1 MFGLEEENRNVLPNS
16 MRVALITLNLANP
29 DLPLKI
35 QERVLKEKNKNL
47 EFIFVDNAKDLFK
60 YKDVKQD
67 ESIKGLIDKNWIN
80 KFKNLM
86 PSVIILYYEL
96 LLGVNKEP
104 DEKEIFGIL
113 EQIHYFAK
121 SPIIFALLV
130 SKDMKENPYS
140 FNFSDRQRP
149 YYLRNFLQKDK
160 LYILPDEQI
169 WNNEEFGEICT
180 KIYNC
185 AFQFYK
191 EYSRKYKEN
200 RTHSVSEEERVDYD
214 IKIAILGRIK
224 SKKKNFES
232 SKYLEEAYEFL
243 CNKKIDLKTYKYSS
257 QPNNIRNNFYEIR
270 AVGDWLFF
278 KNNIFIYNNN
288 LNKINIK
295 NNANLNTYLNN
306 INEKIK
312 KFERHIKCFS
322 NINYYNNGANDPFHF
337 VEYYWLSLRYKKL
350 REFIEDNNTKIKLN
364 KEILF
369 KWYATIFKEIY
380 NRIKMIIFY
389 HKNFNKQE
397 FKLNEIKLDKEKENI
412 INIDK
417 IEEEECYIYGKPP
430 IYYYINK
437 EKKEDDNNK
446 EIIGFND
453 EIYIK
458 KFIIKNQIKYN
469 ELIDKFKK
477 ENYPQ
482 LCQFMGYFK
491 NYLPNN
497 KKGCLSGINL
507 YLNLLQNIGNNNADK
522 FEINDMDF
530 YNKLINDFPQIIK
543 FPKIYKNFIR
553 QYLILLQKKIKEDN
567 SPDKNLY
574 KKELFIN
581 LSRLG
586 NITKLN
592 QEEENLFYELI
603 NDDKFALDK
612 QAIINLNYYTKNNTG
627 IIKPD
632 DLSINFRYDIKDIKK
647 TQKRKIFDLIEYEL
661 KFNSTLSKEKLK
673 FNSLLLFFEYT
684 KEGKNKNKVSETI
697 IKTFDKEGL
706 SQYELDI
713 NSPTIIPY
721 KVLIKYNDGQ
731 ISLNKIM
738 FTLCKKE
745 NILYSINI
753 PNEIDKTIFLV
764 GGDVDILSFNYPNN
778 VLLSG
783 VNQFYKFS
791 YTVNKKKIENI
802 KITNY
807 KHIFS
812 LQKVDENSLKNH
824 FFGEK
829 TTNKTNKPNEFVLPN
844 NKQIPPSMFYYDK
857 DKNKME
863 EINDNKN
870 LELNYDNFESRLIE
884 GKKNFDILFRFYN
897 VGMYLIKLNIKY
909 IIFHEEVKSD
919 LEFAVSKKMYFKV
932 IDPLSIIYK
941 LQSNNLTMK
950 NNIEINNITIQKKE
964 FLTETPIKMNMALNN
979 ELKNDIII
987 KDIQMIPKDNNNIEL
1002 NTTLKEIIDSK
1013 EIEQEIK
1020 EQILKI
1026 SNGIQYTIPCSLN
1039 FKSPYNDS
1047 IGKFKIIWTT
1057 KSLEEY
1063 VLGIP
1068 QLGEGVDKF
1077 NFLNETEL
1085 SLPNIYVRKIN
1096 YKIDY
1101 NYETKDDNVIH
1112 LNIKIENKS
1121 KVNKRL
1127 FIEIGNNDETAF
1139 VISGLTS
1146 NFLNLKYKEIK
1157 NLFLKLYVMQNG
1169 EIKLPDIIVREVDY
1183 EGNEK
1188 SRNNFCA
1195 EKIILN

>member
-1 MFGLEEENRNVLPNS
+1 MFGPEEENRNTLPNS

-47 EFIFVDNAKDLFK
+47 EFIFVDNVKDLFK
-60 YKDVKQD
+60 YKEVKQD

-86 PSVIILYYEL
+86 PSVIIFYYEL
-96 LLGVNKEP
+96 LIGVNKEP
-104 DEKEIFGIL
+104 DEKVIYDVL

-121 SPIIFALLV
+121 SPIIFVLLV

-140 FNFSDRQRP
+140 FNFYDRQRS

-160 LYILPDEQI
+160 LYILPNEQI

-191 EYSRKYKEN
+191 EYHRKYKEN
-200 RTHSVSEEERVDYD
+200 RIHSITREEKIDND
-214 IKIAILGRIK
+214 IKLGILSRIK
-224 SKKKNFES
+224 SKKKIFES
-232 SKYLEEAYEFL
+232 SKYLEEAYELICDKNF
-243 CNKKIDLKTYKYSS
+243 DLKAYKYSS
-257 QPNNIRNNFYEIR
+257 QPNSIRNNFYEIR

-288 LNKINIK
+288 LNKLNIK
-295 NNANLNTYLNN
+295 SNANLNTYLID

-312 KFERHIKCFS
+312 KFERHIKSFS
-322 NINYYNNGANDPFHF
+322 NINYYNNGANDYFHF
-337 VEYYWLSLRYKKL
+337 VEYYWLFQRYKKL

-364 KEILF
+364 KLILF
-369 KWYATIFKEIY
+369 KWYTIIFKEIY
-380 NRIKMIIFY
+380 NRMKMIIFY
-389 HKNFNKQE
+389 NKYFNRPE
-397 FKLNEIKLDKEKENI
+397 FKLNEIKLDKDKI
-412 INIDK
+412 ININK
-417 IEEEECYIYGKPP
+417 INEEESNFYGKPP
-430 IYYYINK
+430 IYSYINK
-437 EKKEDDNNK
+437 DKKDSDNPK
-446 EIIGFND
+446 EILGFND

-458 KFIIKNQIKYN
+458 KFIIKNQIKYD

-482 LCQFMGYFK
+482 ICQFMAYFK
-491 NYLPNN
+491 SYLPNN
-497 KKGCLSGINL
+497 KKGSLSGINL
-507 YLNLLQNIGNNNADK
+507 YLNVLKNIGNNNINK
-522 FEINDMDF
+522 FEIGDMDF
-530 YNKLINDFPQIIK
+530 YNKLINDFKQIIK
-543 FPKIYKNFIR
+543 FPKIYMNFIR
-553 QYLILLQKKIKEDN
+553 QYLALFQKKINEDN
-567 SPDKNLY
+567 SSDKNLC

-612 QAIINLNYYTKNNTG
+612 QAIINLNYYTKNNTS

-632 DLSINFRYDIKDIKK
+632 DLSLNFRYDIKDIKK
-647 TQKRKIFDLIEYEL
+647 SQKRKIFDLIEYEL
-661 KFNSTLSKEKLK
+661 KFSSTLSKEKLK

-684 KEGKNKNKVSETI
+684 KEGKNKSKVSETI

-713 NSPTIIPY
+713 NTPAVIPY

-738 FTLCKKE
+738 FTICKKE
-745 NILYSINI
+745 NMLYSINI

-778 VLLSG
+778 VLISG

-791 YTVNKKKIENI
+791 YTANKKKIENI
-802 KITNY
+802 KITGY

-812 LQKVDENSLKNH
+812 LQKADENSLKNH

-829 TTNKTNKPNEFVLPN
+829 IVNKTNKPNEFVLPN
-844 NKQIPPSMFYYDK
+844 NKQISPSMYYFDQE
-857 DKNKME
+857 KNKME

-870 LELNYDNFESRLIE
+870 LELNYNNFESSLVE
-884 GKKNFDILFRFYN
+884 GKKNFDILFKFYN

-932 IDPLSIIYK
+932 IDPLSISYRF
-941 LQSNNLTMK
+941 QSNNLTLK
-950 NNIEINNITIQKKE
+950 NHMEINNTTIQKKE

-979 ELKNDIII
+979 ELKSDIII
-987 KDIQMIPKDNNNIEL
+987 KDIQMTPKYDNNIEL

-1013 EIEQEIK
+1013 EIDDEIK
-1020 EQILKI
+1020 EQTLKI
-1026 SNGIQYTIPCSLN
+1026 SNGIQYNIPCSLN
-1039 FKSPYNDS
+1039 FKNPYNDS

-1063 VLGIP
+1063 VKGIP
-1068 QLGEGVDKF
+1068 KVEEGEDKF

-1096 YKIDY
+1096 FKIDY

-1112 LNIKIENKS
+1112 LTIKIENKS
-1121 KVNKRL
+1121 KTNKRL
-1127 FIEIGNNDETAF
+1127 LIEIGNNDETAF
-1139 VISGLTS
+1139 IISGLTS

-1157 NLFLKLYVMQNG
+1157 NLFLKLYIMQNG
-1169 EIKLPDIIVREVDY
+1169 EIKLPDIIVKEVDY